1 MSKRLPLV
9 LSALALTVSLLG
21 ATPLGHA
28 AANAVRGAVPLALY
42 ASNAGK
48 LQGHTASTAPVGG
61 QIPVLDASGALPAST
76 LKRAPGL
83 DVSKIVLV
91 PGPGTFLPVGDTTQ
105 VKATCPAGAV
115 VIAGGFDSEL
125 INAGDTKV
133 TAEQPDEGSQSW
145 VVNVYNEPVL
155 DPKTGQVAT
164 HTGKARA
171 YALCVKA

>member
-1 MSKRLPLV
+1 VSKRLPLV
-9 LSALALTVSLLG
+9 LSALALTVSVLG

-42 ASNAGK
+42 ANNAGK

-61 QIPVLDASGALPAST
+61 QIPVLDATGALPVST
-76 LKRAPGL
+76 LKNAPGL
-83 DVSKIVLV
+83 NVAKVVFV
-91 PGPGTFLPVGDTTQ
+91 PGPAGALPVGNTTQ
-105 VKATCPAGAV
+105 LKATCPAGAV
-115 VIAGGFDSEL
+115 VIAGGFDSQL
-125 INAGDTKV
+125 INAGETKV
-133 TAEQPDEGSQSW
+133 TAEEPDEGTQSW

-155 DPKTGQVAT
+155 DPKTGEVAT